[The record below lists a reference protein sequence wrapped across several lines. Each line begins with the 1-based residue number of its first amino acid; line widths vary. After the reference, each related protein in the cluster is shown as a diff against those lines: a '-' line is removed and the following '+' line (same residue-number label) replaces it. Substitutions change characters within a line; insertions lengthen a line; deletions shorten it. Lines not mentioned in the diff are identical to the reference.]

1 MSEVLFNKVAV
12 VGVGLIGGS
21 FALELKDKGL
31 CNSVVGI
38 GRTLPNLE
46 KAKQLNIVDSFTQ
59 DIVEGVKD
67 ADLIFFSV
75 PVLTIPTLLEQI
87 KNNLKDGV
95 IITDGGSVKT
105 DIVVSA
111 DEILG
116 NVSNVNFVG
125 GHPIAGTEKSGAESA
140 FLGLYKDKACILTPT
155 GNTDNDSLQKIK
167 KTWELIGSK
176 VIVMNAPKHD
186 KLLAAIS
193 HLPHMIAYCL
203 VNTVADLESLDNDI
217 LKYSAGGFKDFTR
230 IASSPAEMWTDICI
244 QNKDNIIEMIEDFQV
259 RLEDLKNHIA
269 SGHIEEISKKMT
281 KAKQMRDSLVDK

>member
-1 MSEVLFNKVAV
+1 MSEILFNKVAV

-21 FALELKDKGL
+21 FALELKEKGL
-31 CNSVVGI
+31 CNSITGI

-46 KAKQLNIVDSFTQ
+46 KAKELGVVDCFTQ

-75 PVLTIPTLLEQI
+75 PVLTIPTLLEKI
-87 KNNLKDGV
+87 KDNLKDGA

-105 DIVVSA
+105 DIVESA
-111 DEILG
+111 EKILG
-116 NVSNVNFVG
+116 DNVKVHFVG

-140 FLGLYKDKACILTPT
+140 FLGLYTDKACILTPT
-155 GNTDNDSLQKIK
+155 EKTDISSLEKIK
-167 KTWELIGSK
+167 KTWELMGSK
-176 VIVMNAPKHD
+176 VVVMDAQKHD

-203 VNTVADLESLDNDI
+203 VNTVADLEALDNDI

-244 QNKDNIIEMIEDFQV
+244 QNKDNIIEMIEDFQL
-259 RLEDLKNHIA
+259 RLEKLKNNIA
-269 SGHIEEISKKMT
+269 EGHTEEISKKMT
-281 KAKQMRDSLVDK
+281 KAKQMRDSLIEK